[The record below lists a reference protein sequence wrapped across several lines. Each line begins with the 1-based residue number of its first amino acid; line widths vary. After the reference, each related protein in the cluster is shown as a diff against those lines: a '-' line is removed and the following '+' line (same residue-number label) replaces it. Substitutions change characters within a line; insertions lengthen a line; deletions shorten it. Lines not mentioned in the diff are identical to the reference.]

1 MIASDLNN
9 PEFAGATNPDG
20 RLVARFY
27 NLPVQNEFKTL
38 QEGRPIFEDVDYIEI
53 FSPGDSL
60 SVIKT
65 PARDDHRE
73 RFPRHWAAYQ
83 NARGGEQK
91 TIGTPLTQWPLLT
104 ASQGEELRALK
115 FYTVESIAQASD
127 AAIQKVGMSAGMS
140 PFAFRDRAKN
150 YLRVAYQEAVES
162 NAQAE
167 ADKLREENAKL
178 KAETDAKL
186 EEMQRQMNEMM
197 AQMQAKKPGPKAKDQ
212 IQEAA

>member
-1 MIASDLNN
+1 M
-9 PEFAGATNPDG
+9 
-20 RLVARFY
+20 
-27 NLPVQNEFKTL
+27 
-38 QEGRPIFEDVDYIEI
+38 
-53 FSPGDSL
+53 
-60 SVIKT
+60 
-65 PARDDHRE
+65 
-73 RFPRHWAAYQ
+73 
-83 NARGGEQK
+83 
-91 TIGTPLTQWPLLT
+91 
-104 ASQGEELRALK
+104 RALK